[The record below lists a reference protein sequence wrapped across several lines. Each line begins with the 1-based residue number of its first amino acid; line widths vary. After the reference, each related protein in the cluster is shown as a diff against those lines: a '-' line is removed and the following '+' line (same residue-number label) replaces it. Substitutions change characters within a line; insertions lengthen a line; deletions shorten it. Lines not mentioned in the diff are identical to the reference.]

1 MKKLL
6 LVFFF
11 LLYTSAALW
20 SQSDIKKLASSEI
33 SAFDLKLKIRAE
45 NTATLVADFRQE
57 KKMDMLKNKMI
68 SKGVFKYKREDKI
81 AFFYSSPMVY
91 HMIINGQWLRAFSNG
106 SNMVFDL
113 NNNPVM
119 KEIRGLISAS
129 FTGNLSR
136 AGSNY
141 KIEYFS
147 DSEGII
153 VSVVP
158 LNRQLAS
165 IITEIRI
172 YFSSQNAEI
181 RRLKIEEGSGS
192 TTEYIFS
199 NQRINTDVHD
209 EDFKIS

>member
-6 LVFFF
+6 LALLFF
-11 LLYTSAALW
+11 LYTSAALW
-20 SQSDIKKLASSEI
+20 SQSDIKNLASSEI
-33 SAFDLKLKIRAE
+33 SEFDLKLKIRAQ
-45 NTATLVADFRQE
+45 NTTTLVADFRQE

-129 FTGNLSR
+129 FTGNLSG

-141 KIEYFS
+141 RIEYFS
-147 DSEGII
+147 DKEDII
-153 VSVVP
+153 VLVVP

-172 YFSSQNAEI
+172 YFGSQNAEI
-181 RRLKIEEGSGS
+181 KRLKIGEGSGS
-192 TTEYIFS
+192 TTEYIFT

-209 EDFKIS
+209 EDFKIR